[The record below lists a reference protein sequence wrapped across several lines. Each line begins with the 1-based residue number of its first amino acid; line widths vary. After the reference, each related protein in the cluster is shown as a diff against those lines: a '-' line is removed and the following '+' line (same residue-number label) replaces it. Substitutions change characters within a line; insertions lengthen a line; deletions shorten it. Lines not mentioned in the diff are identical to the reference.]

1 MIPKTRSPFAFPLFF
16 GRTTA
21 KAIMPPTMK
30 KKKGRS
36 HQAPLV
42 GCTVEMVPVETGW
55 YAEGG

>member
-1 MIPKTRSPFAFPLFF
+1 MVQIIPKTRSPFALPLFF
-16 GRTTA
+16 DRTAA

-42 GCTVEMVPVETGW
+42 GCVKDVVPIETG
-55 YAEGG
+55 